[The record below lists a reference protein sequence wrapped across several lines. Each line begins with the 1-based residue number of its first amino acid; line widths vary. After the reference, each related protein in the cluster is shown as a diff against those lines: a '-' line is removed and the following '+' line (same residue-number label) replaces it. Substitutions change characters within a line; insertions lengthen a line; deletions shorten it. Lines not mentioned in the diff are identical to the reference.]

1 MNIAPK
7 ISPPPNTWY
16 AVINKLPSYIKDI
29 TATVPM
35 YDTGI
40 FQEITPLY
48 NKYAPPIINKIA
60 EVSPIHPGT
69 LPKITSVSGCKLPSA
84 PFTICKGV
92 AADTASTPAGFSHP
106 NILVGQDATNI
117 ALPAKA
123 GLIKLFPI
131 PPNTCFT
138 TAIANIEPINGI
150 HQGAEGGRLNANNI
164 PVTTALRSLIV
175 TSFFSNFLI
184 IASVATAEI
193 TAILV
198 NLIESK
204 PK

>member
-92 AADTASTPAGFSHP
+92 AADTASTPAGF
-106 NILVGQDATNI
+106 
-117 ALPAKA
+117 
-123 GLIKLFPI
+123 IKLFPI

-175 TSFFSNFLI
+175 TSFFSNF
-184 IASVATAEI
+184 
-193 TAILV
+193 
-198 NLIESK
+198 
-204 PK
+204 